1 MSRPDYY
8 LKNVNK
14 LVPTME
20 SFEFFKA
27 LIKSCKWNLS
37 LRSNLRMVLGS
48 GVEGD
53 EIASAPS
60 ELRFARND
68 RGRSVKRG
76 YAKLSFC
83 IILGRHN
90 LPST

>member
-1 MSRPDYY
+1 LSRPDYY

-60 ELRFARND
+60 ELRNDMLLRFARND
-68 RGRSVKRG
+68 RG
-76 YAKLSFC
+76 
-83 IILGRHN
+83 LGV
-90 LPST
+90 